1 MAIKYRTG
9 AGAMNLDSKGR
20 VNAFSKTKASNT
32 LLAKREQ
39 WRIGINAY

>member
-1 MAIKYRTG
+1 MAARYRTG
-9 AGAMNLDSKGR
+9 SGAMNLDTKGR

-39 WRIGINAY
+39 WRAGINAY